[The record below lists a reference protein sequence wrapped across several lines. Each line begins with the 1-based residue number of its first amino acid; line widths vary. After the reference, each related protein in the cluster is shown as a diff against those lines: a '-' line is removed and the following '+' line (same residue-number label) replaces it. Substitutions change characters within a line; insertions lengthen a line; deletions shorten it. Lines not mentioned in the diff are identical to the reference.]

1 MVPSAAIA
9 ARRGEMVVVKGQE
22 GIGRLFLHLGY
33 FRGKHFYYSILYIV
47 LM

>member
-22 GIGRLFLHLGY
+22 GINP
-33 FRGKHFYYSILYIV
+33 
-47 LM
+47 LMAPY